1 MVKSWKW
8 LGECNKELRY
18 GQRQAKTA
26 AEYIWEMA
34 GYFWLRV
41 ENGQFYIL
49 KSSYMAGDEPKW
61 LAGRCKKLID
71 VQQLAEDG
79 SWMW

>member
-1 MVKSWKW
+1 LVKSWKW

-18 GQRQAKTA
+18 GDKPKLL
-26 AEYIWEMA
+26 AEYFWEMA

-41 ENGQFYIL
+41 ENGLFYIV

-61 LAGRCKKLID
+61 LAGHCKKLIY
-71 VQQLAEDG
+71 V
-79 SWMW
+79 